1 MGLVLAIPENK
12 CILGLAV
19 NLFPGNASNYGLGL
33 GEDPSETMYI
43 IFKYIYIDIYI
54 LGRSPSQQQWPPG
67 DCHFSIREPNKLLNL
82 PVIGRGATKKAF
94 LKYTTYT

>member
-33 GEDPSETMYI
+33 GEDPSENMYNI
-43 IFKYIYIDIYI
+43 YIYINI
-54 LGRSPSQQQWPPG
+54 LGCSPSQQQWPPG
-67 DCHFSIREPNKLLNL
+67 DCHFSIREPNKLLFASNWE
-82 PVIGRGATKKAF
+82 GKKQPRHF
-94 LKYTTYT
+94 